1 MKNMKKFI
9 TLCGFLVLGSIAC
22 GDADVVKAEAINEQ
36 TADTSGYTITI
47 PSDVDIDKDSG
58 KGSFAVTGK
67 VKAQSTIDVSIQSKN
82 GYKLKD
88 KNGELPY
95 SIDKKSFSI
104 DNSRSASDIPLNEEF
119 NIVSKTNT
127 KVSGYYT
134 DSLTFDITGKKHEYR
149 LDVNGSLD
157 GGGAGDGTLSGY
169 GIFDVY
175 VDGKL
180 VKKDADDFCQ
190 CIPYGSVWELKNIR
204 SLDGY
209 HYEESVKVPTKG
221 VIGENVE
228 DITSTYRTTHVNL
241 KFYTNKLT
249 INYHADGATKLLDW
263 STKPDSYKDISGV
276 DIFHSTTDIYG
287 VAYSNGVAGL
297 TDAYRLSGKQGY
309 KVLDGYWKINKTGEQ
324 KYSDNIGFKNTENCA
339 EYLGVLKELN
349 KGDVTIDLYPI
360 WEPLLNT
367 ITYDA
372 NGGTLS
378 TAKTQQFYTGTSYKA
393 PENSKSF
400 SGTSTDDCEDL
411 GYYNYLFGNKLT
423 ISTKIRFNSSDDT
436 LPQKLQEFFCNYEWG
451 GFGLG
456 LGEDARPYFSVF
468 RENKDDYDIL
478 RSKTKIKPNETY
490 CITGVYDGPNNTMS
504 IYINGEKTNTIQ
516 LSTTDNPNIK
526 VSPLGLSLGGNPIV
540 GDHYSNLTKGDI
552 WKCGLWRNTLSD
564 VEVMEMYK
572 TDALPEGSFIS
583 RDYSA
588 PKKTYYL
595 FDGWYTQPTGGN
607 KVTTGTII
615 NSSMTLYAH
624 YKPIL
629 SFINYDSNDGNGVM
643 QSKTILSTDKTNLSK
658 NIFTKDGYT
667 FKGWLASRKYKSN
680 VEYLYVN
687 PNGGGGWFEKGA
699 QPSGWSKLYLLSDE
713 EPIYL
718 ISAYDGLTLTFH
730 AQWEKAYSAGTV
742 LNIEGT
748 EYTVIEQKENN
759 KYLVMMNK
767 SIGNLRILQSGSR
780 SDGQNVNTYE
790 GSTIDEHLE
799 NDWYNGLPSSLK
811 AAILPINIKQ
821 ASYATK
827 NDSNSKQEAGPNGQ
841 IYNEINRHVYLPSVD
856 DIGKVVDLKN
866 LDKVKSFLN
875 ETSIWTRDSF
885 QGIAFYM
892 EYLDAY
898 SGSLDY
904 NSVGYFYGVRPAFVI
919 DLSKIEA
926 TAVDTVNYK

>member
-1 MKNMKKFI
+1 MFAGMA
-9 TLCGFLVLGSIAC
+9 LGGIHIANAQNNVNPEI
-22 GDADVVKAEAINEQ
+22 DN
-36 TADTSGYTITI
+36 SRYTVMI
-47 PSDVDIDKDSG
+47 PSEVNIDKNTG

-95 SIDKKSFSI
+95 NIDKKSFSI

-119 NIVSKTNT
+119 NIASKTNT

-134 DSLTFDITGKKHEYR
+134 DSLSFDITSESYKYR
-149 LDVNGSLD
+149 LDVNGNLNEN
-157 GGGAGDGTLSGY
+157 GWGDGRLDDFGR
-169 GIFDVY
+169 FDVY
-175 VDGKL
+175 LNGKL
-180 VKKDADDFCQ
+180 VKENAEDFCEP
-190 CIPYGSVWELKNIR
+190 IPYGTTWEIKNIR

-209 HYEESVKVPTKG
+209 RYKESSDIRTKG
-221 VIGENVE
+221 VAGDVVE
-228 DITSTYRTTHVNL
+228 WEGDLLGDASIYRITYVNL
-241 KFYTNKLT
+241 KFYSNKLT

-263 STKPDSYKDISGV
+263 STKPESYKDISDV
-276 DIFHSTTDIYG
+276 DIFHSTTNTYG
-287 VAYSNGVAGL
+287 TAYSNGAGGL
-297 TDAYRLSGKQGY
+297 TDVDRLSGKQGY
-309 KVLDGYWKINKTGEQ
+309 KVLSGYWKINKTGEQ

-339 EYLGVLKELN
+339 EYLDVLNELKKN
-349 KGDVTIDLYPI
+349 DVTVDLYPI
-360 WEPLLNT
+360 WEPLFNT

-378 TAKTQQFYTGTSYKA
+378 TTKIQQFYTGTPYKT

-411 GYYNYLFGNKLT
+411 GYYNYSFGNKLT

-436 LPQKLQEFFCNYEWG
+436 LSQKSQEFFCNYEWG

-456 LGEDARPYFSVF
+456 LGEDARPFFSVY

-490 CITGVYDGPNNTMS
+490 WITGVYDGPNNMMS
-504 IYINGEKTNTIQ
+504 IYINGEKTNIVQ
-516 LSTTDNPNIK
+516 LSETDNPNIK
-526 VSPLGLSLGGNPIV
+526 VSPWGLSLGGNPT
-540 GDHYSNLTKGDI
+540 GGCHYNNLTKGDI
-552 WKCGLWRNTLSD
+552 WKCGLWQNALSD
-564 VEVMEMYK
+564 EEVMKMYK
-572 TDALPEGSFIS
+572 TDTLPEGSFIS

-595 FDGWYTQPTGGN
+595 FDGWYTQLTGGN
-607 KVTTGTII
+607 KITTGTII

-629 SFINYDSNDGNGVM
+629 SFINYDSNEGTGVK
-643 QSKTILSTDKTNLSK
+643 QSETILSSDKAILSK

-667 FKGWLASRKYKSN
+667 FKGWIASREYKSN

-687 PNGGGGWFEKGA
+687 PNGGGGWFEKGK
-699 QPSGWSKLYLLSDE
+699 QPSGWNELYLFSDQDA
-713 EPIYL
+713 IYL
-718 ISAYDGLTLTFH
+718 TSAYDGLTLTFH

-827 NDSNSKQEAGPNGQ
+827 NDSNSKQEAVPNGQ

-866 LDKVKSFLN
+866 PDKVKSFLN
-875 ETSIWTRDSF
+875 KTSIWTRDSF
-885 QGIAFYM
+885 QSIAFYM

-926 TAVDTVNYK
+926 MVVDTVNYK

>member
-1 MKNMKKFI
+1 MG
-9 TLCGFLVLGSIAC
+9 TVHYRDSY
-22 GDADVVKAEAINEQ
+22 EINDIKG
-36 TADTSGYTITI
+36 TTGHHYSG
-47 PSDVDIDKDSG
+47 
-58 KGSFAVTGK
+58 
-67 VKAQSTIDVSIQSKN
+67 
-82 GYKLKD
+82 
-88 KNGELPY
+88 
-95 SIDKKSFSI
+95 
-104 DNSRSASDIPLNEEF
+104 ASD
-119 NIVSKTNT
+119 
-127 KVSGYYT
+127 
-134 DSLTFDITGKKHEYR
+134 
-149 LDVNGSLD
+149 
-157 GGGAGDGTLSGY
+157 
-169 GIFDVY
+169 
-175 VDGKL
+175 
-180 VKKDADDFCQ
+180 
-190 CIPYGSVWELKNIR
+190 
-204 SLDGY
+204 
-209 HYEESVKVPTKG
+209 
-221 VIGENVE
+221 GENNLNNFPLKGKIGIDTKHVE
-228 DITSTYRTTHVNL
+228 NSKGILYSSIFL
-241 KFYTNKLT
+241 KFDTNKLT
-249 INYHADGATKLLDW
+249 VNYHADGAQTWYHFDDVTYDV
-263 STKPDSYKDISGV
+263 SGKDIATSETHLFG
-276 DIFHSTTDIYG
+276 SK
-287 VAYSNGVAGL
+287 YSEKAGL
-297 TDAYRLSGKQGY
+297 GDVSRLTKKGYTAKSHVWGIGKNG
-309 KVLDGYWKINKTGEQ
+309 NKEIR
-324 KYSDNIGFKNTENCA
+324 DNIGLAKSQDVADYC
-339 EYLGVLKELN
+339 GVLDDFKKN
-349 KGDVTIDLYPI
+349 DVTIDLYPI

-378 TAKTQQFYTGTSYKA
+378 TTKTQQFYTGTPYKT

-411 GYYNYLFGNKLT
+411 GYYNYTFGNKLT
-423 ISTKIRFNSSDDT
+423 ISAKIRFNSSDDT
-436 LPQKLQEFFCNYEWG
+436 LPQKSQEFFCNYEWG

-456 LGEDARPYFSVF
+456 LGEDARPFFSVF

-490 CITGVYDGPNNTMS
+490 WVTGVYYGPNNTMS

-516 LSTTDNPNIK
+516 LSATDNPNIK

-552 WKCGLWRNTLSD
+552 WKCGLWQNALSD
-564 VEVMEMYK
+564 EEVMKMYK
-572 TDALPEGSFIS
+572 TDTLAEGSFIS

-588 PKKTYYL
+588 PKKTYYF

-748 EYTVIEQKENN
+748 EYTIIEQKENS

-767 SIGNLRILQSGSR
+767 SIGKKSFQSTSR
-780 SDGQNVNTYE
+780 SDGQNMNTYE
-790 GSTIDEHLE
+790 ESEIDNYLE
-799 NDWYNGLPSSLK
+799 NEWYNSLSSTMK
-811 AAILPINIKQ
+811 TAIQTTNIKQ
-821 ASYATK
+821 ASYADWK
-827 NDSNSKQEAGPNGQ
+827 NPDSKQETGYNGQ
-841 IYNEINRHVYLPSVD
+841 VYNTISRHIFLPSLSE
-856 DIGKVVDLKN
+856 IGEVVDLKN
-866 LDKVKSFLN
+866 SNKMKAFLHGVD
-875 ETSIWTRDSF
+875 IWIRDSC
-885 QGIAFYM
+885 Q
-892 EYLDAY
+892 Y
-898 SGSLDY
+898 SDRKAGWLYADGGSLNFYYVFDY
-904 NSVGYFYGVRPAFVI
+904 GYVRPSFVI
-919 DLSKIEA
+919 DLSK
-926 TAVDTVNYK
+926 VDYTVTGTVNSK

>member
-1 MKNMKKFI
+1 MSGLIFVGMA
-9 TLCGFLVLGSIAC
+9 LGGIHIANAQNNVNSEI
-22 GDADVVKAEAINEQ
+22 DN
-36 TADTSGYTITI
+36 SRYTVMI
-47 PSDVDIDKDSG
+47 PSEVNIDKNTG

-95 SIDKKSFSI
+95 NIDKKSFSI

-119 NIVSKTNT
+119 NIASKTNT

-134 DSLTFDITGKKHEYR
+134 DSLTFDITSESYKYR
-149 LDVNGSLD
+149 LDVNGNLD
-157 GGGAGDGTLSGY
+157 DNGISDGRLDDFGR
-169 GIFDVY
+169 FDVY
-175 VDGKL
+175 LNGKL
-180 VKKDADDFCQ
+180 VKENVEDFCEP
-190 CIPYGSVWELKNIR
+190 IPYGTTWEIKNIR

-209 HYEESVKVPTKG
+209 RYKESSDIRTKG
-221 VIGENVE
+221 VAGDVVE
-228 DITSTYRTTHVNL
+228 WEGDLLGDASIYRITYVNL
-241 KFYTNKLT
+241 KFYSNKLT
-249 INYHADGATKLLDW
+249 INYHADGAQSWKTANVNNASEIDV
-263 STKPDSYKDISGV
+263 TGKDIMETEALKYDELYSEDAEKQHFCSIARIKRDGYTAKANTWKV
-276 DIFHSTTDIYG
+276 GQNGSLEVQDNKILQKAQD
-287 VAYSNGVAGL
+287 VAKYCG
-297 TDAYRLSGKQGY
+297 
-309 KVLDGYWKINKTGEQ
+309 VLDE
-324 KYSDNIGFKNTENCA
+324 FKKNDT
-339 EYLGVLKELN
+339 
-349 KGDVTIDLYPI
+349 TIDLYPI
-360 WEPLLNT
+360 WEPLFNT

-378 TAKTQQFYTGTSYKA
+378 TTKTQQFYTGTPYKT
-393 PENSKSF
+393 PENPKSF

-411 GYYNYLFGNKLT
+411 GYYNYSFGNKLT
-423 ISTKIRFNSSDDT
+423 ISTKIRFDSSDDT
-436 LPQKLQEFFCNYEWG
+436 LPQKSQEFFCNYEWG

-456 LGEDARPYFSVF
+456 LGEDARPFFSVF

-490 CITGVYDGPNNTMS
+490 WITGVYDGPNNTMS

-516 LSTTDNPNIK
+516 LSATDNPNIK

-552 WKCGLWRNTLSD
+552 WKCGLWQNALSD
-564 VEVMEMYK
+564 EEVMKMYK
-572 TDALPEGSFIS
+572 TDTLAEGSFIS

-607 KVTTGTII
+607 KITTGTII

-629 SFINYDSNDGNGVM
+629 SFINYDSNESTGVM
-643 QSKTILSTDKTNLSK
+643 QSETILSTDKTNLSK
-658 NIFTKDGYT
+658 NIFTKDGYA

-748 EYTVIEQKENN
+748 EYTVIEQKENS

-767 SIGNLRILQSGSR
+767 SIGKKSFQSTSR
-780 SDGQNVNTYE
+780 SDGQNMNTYE
-790 GSTIDEHLE
+790 ESEIDNYLE
-799 NDWYNGLPSSLK
+799 NEWYNSLSSTMK
-811 AAILPINIKQ
+811 TAIQTTNIKQ
-821 ASYATK
+821 ASYADWK
-827 NDSNSKQEAGPNGQ
+827 NPDSKQETGYNGQ
-841 IYNEINRHVYLPSVD
+841 VYNTISRHIFLPSLSE
-856 DIGKVVDLKN
+856 IGEVVDLKN
-866 LDKVKSFLN
+866 SNKMKAFLHGVD
-875 ETSIWTRDSF
+875 IWIRDSC
-885 QGIAFYM
+885 Q
-892 EYLDAY
+892 Y
-898 SGSLDY
+898 SDRKAGWLYADGGSLNFYYVFDY
-904 NSVGYFYGVRPAFVI
+904 GYVRPSFVI
-919 DLSKIEA
+919 DLSK
-926 TAVDTVNYK
+926 VDYTVTGTVNSK